1 MIIMDTK
8 RALEIVNSL
17 GVIEVFHQGS
27 PVWIENIEENYA
39 VIKYLNREQGNL
51 VPIDELKEIK

>member
-1 MIIMDTK
+1 MDTK